1 MYRIFN
7 KIGKNQ
13 NVICTIATNK
23 YFLNFRKY
31 ALKSWMLYAKK
42 YNLGVI
48 VFFKNIDQS
57 KIAKKSTWQKYL
69 IGDFVSKNISKKI
82 KNILYLDSDILI
94 NPNSPNIFKYHNN
107 KKISVTSA
115 HKNLPYPL
123 QDVLKRVSF
132 FRRKYYSKKYPLD
145 SSIFFTPE
153 QKYKFHNFKI
163 FDDFYC
169 AGMFIFNCKNFNSFL
184 KKKLYEK
191 YSKNFR
197 SLTGGDQPSFN
208 FEVNNF
214 GRVKK
219 LDYKFQAIWLYE
231 MAWKYPFLYRHQNKK
246 YIKECISTSLMENYF
261 LHFAGPWLESDMLK
275 AGSYP
280 YDKKSYKEAKILEIY
295 NKKKVKP
302 KTYGLIKPK
311 N

>member
-42 YNLGVI
+42 YNLGII

-57 KIAKKSTWQKYL
+57 KNAKKSTWQKYL

-191 YSKNFR
+191 YKKNFR

-214 GRVKK
+214 GCVKK

-231 MAWKYPFLYRHQNKK
+231 MAWKYPFLYRRNVDKNI
-246 YIKECISTSLMENYF
+246 IKECINASLR
-261 LHFAGPWLESDMLK
+261 
-275 AGSYP
+275 
-280 YDKKSYKEAKILEIY
+280 DK
-295 NKKKVKP
+295 NF
-302 KTYGLIKPK
+302 
-311 N
+311 